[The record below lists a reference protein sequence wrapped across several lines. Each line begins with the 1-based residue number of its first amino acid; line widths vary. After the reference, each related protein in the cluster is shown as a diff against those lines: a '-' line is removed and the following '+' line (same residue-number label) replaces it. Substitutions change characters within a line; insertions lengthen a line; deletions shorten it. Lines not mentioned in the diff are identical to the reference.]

1 MRTYMLA
8 LAVMLTAA
16 CSSGDKASRSESAAE
31 TAVKTEQ
38 EAPSAPIA
46 VAAATRHV
54 ACGCSIEGIGACGNY
69 IEIDGKFAYIANWAD
84 FGLGAME
91 WCGKD
96 GVTVEASGEIRDGQ
110 FFAATL
116 EETSDS

>member
-1 MRTYMLA
+1 MRTYLLA

-16 CSSGDKASRSESAAE
+16 CSSGDKASRSES
-31 TAVKTEQ
+31 TAKTTVQTE
-38 EAPSAPIA
+38 EATDTPSIA
-46 VAAATRHV
+46 VAAASRHV
-54 ACGCSIEGIGACGNY
+54 ACGCAIEGIGACGNY
-69 IEIDGKFAYIANWAD
+69 IEIDGKFVYIANWAD

-96 GVTVEASGEIRDGQ
+96 SVTVEASGEIRDGE

-116 EETSDS
+116 EEIPGS